1 MRKPPALYVVGIS
14 SFILGLVAAEF
25 FLGSGA
31 DAAATAASS
40 WELPVAAQREWFPPV
55 SEYETDGE
63 PLDEEKLEALMTAV
77 DEAMT
82 AEETLAD
89 FEREAEIHLMNFI
102 RRLAPSQVGDEQK
115 ERIKAYLAELAE
127 RHPDHSSLIDRRAG
141 LVDSYSEAM
150 GESAPSLSG
159 SLLIFEDADEFDT
172 GGDFFKEARLDEM
185 LARLDAVLGIPETLG
200 NFEREA
206 RIHFWRFSNRLQQGR
221 LAPEQVDRVAAYY
234 DGVKEKHPGAAEMID
249 DEIFVVSN
257 LVPGNVA
264 PNIVGTDTDGAE
276 FALEEYRGNIVALIF
291 SGQWCGP
298 CRGEYSYHRF
308 VLENYQDRPIVLL
321 GINSD
326 AELET
331 IRQAKTDE
339 RLPYRTWWDGH
350 SQPDADIVAAEG
362 PIATRWNVT
371 GWPTIYILDEE
382 GVIRFVGKR
391 GGEFIAALDELY
403 MEKIMREYEAG
414 PVGETEEED
423 AGEAEEEDASEAEAE
438 DAGKRSSPW
447 INPAWHRER

>member
-1 MRKPPALYVVGIS
+1 MRKPAPLYIVGIS

-25 FLGSGA
+25 VWGSRA
-31 DAAATAASS
+31 DAAATTDSS
-40 WELPVAAQREWFPPV
+40 WELPVAAQRAWFPPV
-55 SEYETDGE
+55 SDYETDGE
-63 PLDEEKLEALMTAV
+63 PLDEEKFEALMTAV

-102 RRLAPSQVGDEQK
+102 RRLGPSQVGDEQK

-127 RHPDHSSLIDRRAG
+127 QHPDHSSLINRRAG
-141 LVDSYSEAM
+141 LVDSYANPM
-150 GESAPSLSG
+150 GESAPSLSS

-172 GGDFFKEARLDEM
+172 GGAFFEDAQLGEM
-185 LARLDAVLGIPETLG
+185 MARLDAVMKIPATLAD
-200 NFEREA
+200 FEHEA

-234 DGVKEKHPGAAEMID
+234 DGLKEKHPDSAEMID
-249 DEIFVVSN
+249 NEIFVVRN

-264 PNIVGTDTDGAE
+264 PNIVGTDTDGTE
-276 FALEEYRGNIVALIF
+276 FELEEYRGNIVALIF

-298 CRGEYSYHRF
+298 CRGEYPYHRF
-308 VLENYQDRPIVLL
+308 VLENYEDRSIVLL

-331 IRQAKTDE
+331 IRQAKVDE

-350 SQPDADIVAAEG
+350 SQPDADIVAAKG

-403 MEKIMREYEAG
+403 MEKMMREYEAG
-414 PVGETEEED
+414 AVGKTEEEG
-423 AGEAEEEDASEAEAE
+423 AGEAETEDASEADGVGGGAPGGEGA
-438 DAGKRSSPW
+438 AVTTNRG
-447 INPAWHRER
+447 